1 MPKACSN
8 DLRERVV
15 SAVEAG
21 ASARSAALR
30 FGVAPSSA
38 IKWMERYRER
48 GDVSP
53 TSQRGRIRSPLHK
66 HREWLL
72 EQIAGTPGL
81 TLAEVRDRLL
91 AQRGLKAGIAAIWS
105 FFDREGISFKKN
117 AAALRA
123 NQTRHRAQ
131 ASELETLPRQ
141 DRS

>member
-53 TSQRGRIRSPLHK
+53 TSQRGRIRSPLHE

-72 EQIAGTPGL
+72 EQVAGTPSL

-91 AQRGLKAGIAAIWS
+91 AQHGLKAGIAAIWS